1 MILGIIDFHSIIRIV
16 FLKDFPLFFK
26 IFKAFVTQ
34 KAVIYH
40 TYHFFPLGKYLLR
53 LTQYDIKIRISSE
66 PANIGMS
73 SNQLHIR
80 ILNAEKHDRYLQRQ
94 RISTGKKSIESFI
107 TCCYNQIGLPVT
119 STLTKTTHN
128 YFLGV
133 ECPKIGIKILRCY
146 IHLQATFF
154 KSFDQPLIKVA
165 MPRSL

>member
-53 LTQYDIKIRISSE
+53 LTQYDIKIRIGSE

-73 SNQLHIR
+73 SNGSVVILGGLSLVNSLHAYTFASLKRKKLISTTPLNDALNALILALNASAAAFVLLFTKKFR
-80 ILNAEKHDRYLQRQ
+80 IL
-94 RISTGKKSIESFI
+94 S
-107 TCCYNQIGLPVT
+107 
-119 STLTKTTHN
+119 
-128 YFLGV
+128 
-133 ECPKIGIKILRCY
+133 
-146 IHLQATFF
+146 
-154 KSFDQPLIKVA
+154 
-165 MPRSL
+165 